1 MRQRAGMLL
10 TALPSCL
17 FPSRLS
23 GHRTSWLHRVGSLL
37 VMGHLVVNAAYSAT
51 GLYVSHFNYPG
62 GVAMQRLH
70 QLVPARTGGCAAPGP
85 GGLSRGAGLQR

>member
-1 MRQRAGMLL
+1 MRQWAGVLL
-10 TALPSCL
+10 TALPGSL
-17 FPSRLS
+17 LPSRLS

-37 VMGHLVVNAAYSAT
+37 VMGHLVVNAAYSAM

-85 GGLSRGAGLQR
+85 GGLGRGAGPRR